1 MCSTGDHQACDVLY
15 RYEMARSAV
24 PPQAANLFKSR
35 RSPVRPSC
43 WLGGRV
49 GRRTAWL
56 GISDS
61 NCRIRPR
68 ATQLDLRDNF
78 AGGRR
83 KSGGGDPSRT
93 SCVAP
98 TGGHHNRVRAMGIR
112 DRPISPRSPWQN
124 PVAER
129 LIGTRT
135 AFARGSDSAAA
146 PVRPSSTEASV
157 ALRTSSGPSPG
168 TVRLCSEPAFS

>member
-1 MCSTGDHQACDVLY
+1 LR
-15 RYEMARSAV
+15 RYV
-24 PPQAANLFKSR
+24 
-35 RSPVRPSC
+35 PVRDGSLCGAAASSQLIQITTVTGPTLLLARRTR
-43 WLGGRV
+43 W
-49 GRRTAWL
+49 RRTAWL

>member
-1 MCSTGDHQACDVLY
+1 MMGDDSATAPTRST
-15 RYEMARSAV
+15 
-24 PPQAANLFKSR
+24 R
-35 RSPVRPSC
+35 R
-43 WLGGRV
+43 
-49 GRRTAWL
+49 RRTAGWA
-56 GISDS
+56 
-61 NCRIRPR
+61 CRIRTSESVREPPNWICVTISPEVGASPAAETLRVR
-68 ATQLDLRDNF
+68 AAWRLR
-78 AGGRR
+78 AGI
-83 KSGGGDPSRT
+83 
-93 SCVAP
+93 
-98 TGGHHNRVRAMGIR
+98 HNRVRAMGIR